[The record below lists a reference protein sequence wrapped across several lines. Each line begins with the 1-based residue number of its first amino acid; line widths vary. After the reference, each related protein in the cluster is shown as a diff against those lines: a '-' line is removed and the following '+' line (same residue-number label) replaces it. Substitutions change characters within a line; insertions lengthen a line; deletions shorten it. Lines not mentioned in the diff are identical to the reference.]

1 MQQETNQMREALTLG
16 AAEQQS
22 SPSMAKRATIAST
35 IGAAL
40 EWIDFTAYGAVAATV
55 FPKLFFSS
63 MDPSMGILAA
73 FVTFGVGFFARPLG
87 GLFFGALGDRIGR
100 KNILLY
106 TLCLMGAASFLIGCL
121 PTYATIGF
129 AAPLCLVL
137 LRFLQGFA
145 LGGEA
150 TGAQLMTM
158 EHAPANRRGLFGSFI
173 NIGSSL
179 SSALA
184 NGMLFILISV
194 LGADQFQTWGWRVPF
209 LFSFVLVIVGVYIRL
224 RVSETPAFEQA
235 HAKGQEARVP
245 LVKAFAQYPG
255 TILRLLVIWCAPTAC
270 FYVITVFSLSYVTK
284 NLGLSSQTAFLCLM
298 GANVLAVV
306 TMIAGGAVSDRIGR
320 KPTMLFASILTL
332 AVALSYF
339 SLLDTKNWYVIFFAM
354 AAFVGSLQIQSGVQP
369 AFFAEPFPTNVR
381 YSGSAAAYT
390 GANLLMGGPTPFI
403 CAWLLQH
410 AGGQTWVITTF
421 CAVVVGA
428 SLIAILASPE
438 TRHLDIKR

>member
-1 MQQETNQMREALTLG
+1 MRDTLTMDMPAAPTN
-16 AAEQQS
+16 
-22 SPSMAKRATIAST
+22 SMAKRATVAST
-35 IGAAL
+35 VGSAL
-40 EWIDFTAYGAVAATV
+40 EWIDFTAYGAVSATV
-55 FPKLFFSS
+55 FPKIFFSQ
-63 MDPSMGILAA
+63 MDPNMGILAA
-73 FVTFGVGFFARPLG
+73 FATFGIGFFARPLG
-87 GLFFGALGDRIGR
+87 GLFFGMLGDRIGR

-106 TLCLMGAASFLIGCL
+106 TLSLMGAASFLIGCL

-158 EHAPANRRGLFGSFI
+158 EHAPQNKRGLYGSFI
-173 NIGSSL
+173 NTGSSL
-179 SSALA
+179 SAALA
-184 NGMLFILISV
+184 SGMLFVLTST
-194 LGADQFQTWGWRVPF
+194 LGAEQFQSWGWRVPF
-209 LFSFVLVIVGVYIRL
+209 LLSFLLVIVGIYIRL
-224 RVSETPAFEQA
+224 RVSETPAFVEA
-235 HAKGQEARVP
+235 HAKGQEERIP
-245 LVKAFAQYPG
+245 LIKAFALYPG

-284 NLGLSSQTAFLCLM
+284 NLALPSQTAFLCLM
-298 GANVLAVV
+298 GANVFAIFTV
-306 TMIAGGAVSDRIGR
+306 IAGGAVSDRIGR
-320 KPTMLFASILTL
+320 KPTMMIASVLTL
-332 AVALSYF
+332 AIALSYF
-339 SLLDTKNWYVIFFAM
+339 TLLDSKSWYLIFFAM

-403 CAWLLQH
+403 CAWLLQRAH
-410 AGGQTWVITTF
+410 GQTWVITAF
-421 CAVVVGA
+421 CAVVISA
-428 SLIAILASPE
+428 SLIAIIASPE

>member
-1 MQQETNQMREALTLG
+1 MRDTLTMDLPVDSTN
-16 AAEQQS
+16 
-22 SPSMAKRATIAST
+22 SMAKRATAAST
-35 IGAAL
+35 VGSAL

-55 FPKLFFSS
+55 FPKIFFSH
-63 MDPSMGILAA
+63 MDPNMGILAA
-73 FVTFGVGFFARPLG
+73 FATFGIGFFARPLG
-87 GLFFGALGDRIGR
+87 GLFFGMLGDRIGR

-106 TLCLMGAASFLIGCL
+106 TLSVMGASSFLIGCL

-158 EHAPANRRGLFGSFI
+158 EHAPQSRRGLYGSFI

-179 SSALA
+179 SAALA
-184 NGMLFILISV
+184 SGMLFVLTST
-194 LGADQFQTWGWRVPF
+194 LGAEQFQAWGWRIPF
-209 LFSFVLVIVGVYIRL
+209 LLSFLLVIVGLYIRL
-224 RVSETPAFEQA
+224 RVSETPAFLAA
-235 HAKGQEARVP
+235 HAKGAEERVP
-245 LVKAFAQYPG
+245 LVKAFALYPG
-255 TILRLLVIWCAPTAC
+255 TIFRLLVIWCAPTAC
-270 FYVITVFSLSYVTK
+270 FYVITVFSLSYITK
-284 NLGLSSQTAFLCLM
+284 NLALPSQTAFLCLM
-298 GANVLAVV
+298 GANV
-306 TMIAGGAVSDRIGR
+306 IAIFTVILGGALSDKIGR
-320 KPTMLFASILTL
+320 KPTMLIASVLTL
-332 AVALSYF
+332 AIALSYF
-339 SLLDTKNWYVIFFAM
+339 TLLDTRNWYVIFFAM

-403 CAWLLQH
+403 CAYLLQH
-410 AGGQTWVITTF
+410 AGGQTWVITVF

-428 SLIAILASPE
+428 SLIAIIASPE
-438 TRHLDIKR
+438 TRHFDIKR

>member
-1 MQQETNQMREALTLG
+1 MREALTLD
-16 AAEQQS
+16 AAGPQA
-22 SPSMAKRATIAST
+22 SPSMAKRATVAST

-63 MDPSMGILAA
+63 MDPNMGILAA

-121 PTYATIGF
+121 PTYAKIGF
-129 AAPLCLVL
+129 AAPLFLVL

-184 NGMLFILISV
+184 NGMLFLLISL
-194 LGADQFQTWGWRVPF
+194 LGQEQFQTWGWRVPF
-209 LFSFVLVIVGVYIRL
+209 LFSFVLVVVGVYIRL
-224 RVSETPAFEQA
+224 RVTETPAFEQA
-235 HAKGQEARVP
+235 QAKGQEARVP

-298 GANVLAVV
+298 GANVLAVF
-306 TMIAGGAVSDRIGR
+306 TIIGGGAVSDRIGR
-320 KPTMLFASILTL
+320 KPTMLIASVLTL
-332 AVALSYF
+332 LIALSYF
-339 SLLDTKNWYVIFFAM
+339 TLLDTKNWYVIFFAM

-410 AGGQTWVITTF
+410 VGGQTWVITAF
-421 CAVVVGA
+421 CGVVVGA

-438 TRHLDIKR
+438 TRHLDLKR